1 LNNIYPNLGLS
12 NKEETT
18 TMSKQSVRK
27 FLIVDDDEQNRYML
41 QVLLQGHGYGVE
53 LANNGAEA
61 LEKARRDPPNM
72 VISDILMPEM
82 DGFTLCRQWKKDDVL
97 KTIPF
102 IFYTATYTDP
112 KDEQFAL
119 SLGADRF
126 IAKPVE
132 PDVFIDLILQVLKV
146 YQEGQFISLHEPV
159 EEEETYLRKY
169 NKALIRKLED
179 KVKALEESNQA
190 LEHEITERK
199 GAEEALQKAH
209 DELEKLVEE
218 RTAELH
224 RANAELTR
232 SARLKDEFLAN
243 MSHEL
248 RTPLNAILGMSE
260 ALQEEVYGVV
270 NDKQRKS
277 LQTIEESGRHLLT
290 LINDILDLS
299 KIGAGKLELT
309 LDSVSVEAIC
319 EASLRF
325 IKQTAQKKRLR
336 VSSSF
341 DNRVTSMLADRRRLK
356 QILVNLLSNAVKF
369 TPEGREVGL
378 KVEGD
383 PKQQIVYF
391 TVWDT
396 GIGIAQEDME
406 RLFQPF
412 VQLDATLS
420 RQYEGAGLGLS
431 LVYSMVEI
439 HGGSLKVESDVG
451 KGTRFTVSLPWKELP
466 IPSPSQE
473 GNYTP
478 LSPSRGE
485 LELPASDTPQPAT
498 RNSQPAIR
506 TILIAEDNEHNIQ
519 TLSEYLTAKGYRLII
534 ARNGRDAIE
543 YTKTDHP
550 DIVLMDIRM
559 PIMNGYD
566 AILQIRAD
574 EMTRDIPIIAVTAL
588 VMPGDRERCLNAGA
602 DKYLSKPVSLQELN
616 QMIEHF
622 LKKGNL
628 T

>member
-1 LNNIYPNLGLS
+1 
-12 NKEETT
+12 
-18 TMSKQSVRK
+18 MSKQSVRK
-27 FLIVDDDEQNRYML
+27 FLIVDDDDQNRYML
-41 QVLLQGHGYGVE
+41 QVLLQGHGYDVE
-53 LANNGAEA
+53 LATNGAEA
-61 LEKARRDPPNM
+61 LEKARRDPPDM

-97 KTIPF
+97 KMIPF

-132 PDVFIDLILQVLKV
+132 PDMFIDQILQVLKV
-146 YQEGQFISLHEPV
+146 YQEGQFISPHELV
-159 EEEETYLRKY
+159 VEEETYLRKY
-169 NKALIRKLED
+169 NMALIRKLED

-190 LEHEITERK
+190 LEREITERK
-199 GAEEALQKAH
+199 RAEEALQKAH

-248 RTPLNAILGMSE
+248 RTPLNAILGMAE
-260 ALQEEVYGVV
+260 ALQEEVYGVL

-309 LDSVSVEAIC
+309 IDAVSVEAIC

-325 IKQTAQKKRLR
+325 IKQIAQKKRLK

-341 DNRVTSMLADRRRLK
+341 DNQVTSMLADRRRLK

-369 TPEGREVGL
+369 TPEGHEIGL
-378 KVEGD
+378 NVEGD
-383 PKQQIVYF
+383 PKQQLVHF

-396 GIGIAQEDME
+396 GIGIAQEDMD

-439 HGGSLKVESDVG
+439 HGGSLMVESVIG
-451 KGTRFTVSLPWKELP
+451 KGSRFTVSLPWKEANELE
-466 IPSPSQE
+466 SQI
-473 GNYTP
+473 TDHK
-478 LSPSRGE
+478 LQDVSK
-485 LELPASDTPQPAT
+485 ELPADTPQSLSSNPQSSIL
-498 RNSQPAIR
+498 NPQSPVV
-506 TILIAEDNEHNIQ
+506 LIAEDNEHNIQ
-519 TLSEYLTAKGYRLII
+519 MLSEYLTAKGYRLTIT
-534 ARNGRDAIE
+534 RNGRDAVE
-543 YTKTDHP
+543 RTKTDHP
-550 DIVLMDIRM
+550 DIVLMDIHM

-566 AILQIRAD
+566 AILRIRAN
-574 EMTRDIPIIAVTAL
+574 EATRDIPIIAVTAL

-602 DKYLSKPVSLQELN
+602 NEYLSKPVSLQELN
-616 QMIEHF
+616 HMIEHF
-622 LKKGNL
+622 LERRDL